1 VRNDVRMEQQ
11 FDLDRA
17 SYLILRNIE
26 EKMQLSGLNEVRYM
40 TKFDDFILCFWSL
53 LPLPTPLVP
62 LSKSQ
67 R

>member
-1 VRNDVRMEQQ
+1 MEQQ

-26 EKMQLSGLNEVRYM
+26 GNMQLSGLNKVHYM
-40 TKFDDFILCFWSL
+40 KKFDDFVLCLWSL
-53 LPLPTPLVP
+53 LPLPTPSVP
-62 LSKSQ
+62 LSKSE

>member
-1 VRNDVRMEQQ
+1 VQHDIRMEQQ

-26 EKMQLSGLNEVRYM
+26 ENMQLSGLNEVRYVR
-40 TKFDDFILCFWSL
+40 KFDNFVLCLWSL
-53 LPLPTPLVP
+53 LPLPTPSVP
-62 LSKSQ
+62 LSKTE